1 MVLLKDSETMIT
13 EKIGKQKKET
23 DQIIHILNKIWPL
36 IVKAVQE
43 DHQQTVDTQTKEILV
58 KLGQILGKDVEAL
71 N

>member
-36 IVKAVQE
+36 IVKAV
-43 DHQQTVDTQTKEILV
+43 
-58 KLGQILGKDVEAL
+58 
-71 N
+71 